1 MKRVPLGNSDLYVS
15 QLGLG
20 CMSLSTDEKTAT
32 EIIHYAL
39 EHGINYFDTA
49 DLYDYGRN
57 EQIVGKVLK
66 SVRENVIIATKVG
79 NRWTES
85 HDSWIWD
92 ASKAYIKEAVKKS
105 LTRLQTDYIDLYQLH
120 GGTLEDNIDETIEA
134 MEELIAEGY
143 IRYYGIS
150 SIRPTVINEYAR
162 RSNIIAVMMQ
172 YSLLDRRPEE
182 QAMPLLEK
190 HHIDVVVR
198 GALAKGLISDALL
211 TKASESVKKNGY
223 LDYSYQELTEVLAQL
238 KEIAQSRSITSLSL
252 QYVLANPAVAS
263 CVVGASSVK
272 QLIENITAF
281 SEQAF
286 TASELQ
292 LIQSITKANIYE
304 HHRLDI

>member
-1 MKRVPLGNSDLYVS
+1 
-15 QLGLG
+15 
-20 CMSLSTDEKTAT
+20 MSLSTDEKTAT